1 VPPDA
6 RTTHDIPR
14 VGQVTIAVIGGRL
27 ALVDV
32 SAPGWAI
39 KLDKVES
46 DRIEIEF
53 ESGEAEAEFEAR
65 VRGDRVQVDI
75 EVDDH

>member
-1 VPPDA
+1 
-6 RTTHDIPR
+6 